1 MEKIFKFLLIPVLA
15 APLVYL
21 FIIWEKLPQSV
32 ALHFDL
38 DGNPDRMGSRNDF
51 IATIIIMSVVSLLT
65 WLLMVNIHR
74 IDPKR
79 HVAENR
85 GRMQRLGFG
94 IVLFISMIA
103 CTIIY
108 SAVKSSFT
116 FSVSWV
122 LAATGLLFSFIGNY
136 MPNIKPNYFAGFRL
150 PWTLEN
156 EDNWKKTHALVGR
169 LWFPGGLLIALVCIF
184 LPSRLAFYF
193 FSTVMVIITLIPIIF
208 SYRYYQQQKRSV
220 NKDV

>member
-1 MEKIFKFLLIPVLA
+1 MEKIFRFLLIPVLA

-21 FIIWEKLPQSV
+21 FIVWKELPPTV
-32 ALHFDL
+32 ALHFNI
-38 DGNPDRMGSRNDF
+38 DGQPDRMGSRNEL
-51 IATIIIMSVVSLLT
+51 ITSIIVLSVVSFLV
-65 WLLMVNIHR
+65 WLLLVNIHR

-94 IVLFISMIA
+94 MAVFMSMIS
-103 CTIIY
+103 CMIIY
-108 SAVKSSFT
+108 SAVNNAIGFSS
-116 FSVSWV
+116 SWI

-169 LWFPGGLLIALVCIF
+169 LWFPGGLLIAVVCIF
-184 LPSRLAFYF
+184 LPSRIAFYF
-193 FSTVMVIITLIPIIF
+193 FMTIMLVITLVPIIF
-208 SYRYYQQQKRSV
+208 SYRYFQQQKKST
-220 NKDV
+220 NNNL

>member
-1 MEKIFKFLLIPVLA
+1 MEKIFKYLFIPVLA
-15 APLVYL
+15 APLLYL
-21 FIIWEKLPQSV
+21 FIVWEKLPPKV

-51 IATIIIMSVVSLLT
+51 IATIIIMSLVSLLT

-79 HVAENR
+79 NVVENR
-85 GRMQRLGFG
+85 GRMERLGFG
-94 IVLFISMIA
+94 IVLFISMIS
-103 CTIIY
+103 CTMIY

-116 FSVSWV
+116 FSASWV

-169 LWFPGGLLIALVCIF
+169 LWFPGGLLIALICIF
-184 LPSRLAFYF
+184 LPSRPAFYF
-193 FSTVMVIITLIPIIF
+193 FITVLSIITLIPIIF
-208 SYRYYQQQKRSV
+208 SYRYYKQQKRSI
-220 NKDV
+220 NKDL